1 MDMPPETHSTEFAE
15 KVMAK
20 NKDEYPWL
28 NDDDPRQNMT
38 DKQIFEQYVDLS
50 ESDLT
55 AWEKWKIIH
64 LLMKYQPAF
73 SLWDELGKC
82 PKLKVHLK
90 LHNESLF
97 FIRPYN
103 CTE

>member
-1 MDMPPETHSTEFAE
+1 MRDALQAVLQQDTLFLSEHETAHYVVQCFVGQSTKAHSTQIIKMDMPPETHSTEFAE

-55 AWEKWKIIH
+55 A
-64 LLMKYQPAF
+64 
-73 SLWDELGKC
+73 
-82 PKLKVHLK
+82 
-90 LHNESLF
+90 
-97 FIRPYN
+97 
-103 CTE
+103 